1 MAMTPEERKLLKELD
16 EKVTRLLR
24 VLDVDFIE
32 SAKRRVVAPYVKDL
46 GLDAVVSK
54 TGAGSTSG
62 TLRSV
67 SESGSGSY
75 SVANAYAGTITVR
88 DAAGTSYKL
97 GYYTP

>member
-1 MAMTPEERKLLKELD
+1 MTPEERKLLKELD

-32 SAKRRVVAPYVKDL
+32 NAKRRVVAPYVKDL

-54 TGAGSTSG
+54 TGAGTTSG
-62 TLRSV
+62 VLTGV
-67 SESGSGSY
+67 SENGTGSY
-75 SVANAYAGTITVR
+75 DVAKAYNGTITVK
-88 DAAGTSYKL
+88 DVSGTSYKL

>member
-1 MAMTPEERKLLKELD
+1 MTPEERKLLKELD

-32 SAKRRVVAPYVKDL
+32 NAKRRVVAPYVKDL

-54 TGAGSTSG
+54 TGAGGTGG
-62 TLRSV
+62 TLKSV
-67 SESGSGSY
+67 SEAGASTY
-75 SVANAYAGTITVR
+75 NVANAYAGTITVR
-88 DAAGTSYKL
+88 DENGTSYKL

>member
-1 MAMTPEERKLLKELD
+1 MTPDQEKLLNELN
-16 EKVTRLLR
+16 EKVNKILR
-24 VLDVDFIE
+24 VLDVDYIE
-32 SAKRRVVAPYVKDL
+32 NSKRRIVAPYVKDL

-54 TGAGSTSG
+54 TGAGTTSG
-62 TLRSV
+62 VLKSV

-88 DAAGTSYKL
+88 DVAGNSYKL